1 MKTTSKLVTTIL
13 ASGLVV
19 FAGCAS
25 PRHASTTWEYRVVR
39 CAADSSNIQ
48 DQLNRAAADGFT
60 LVSTMPSQ
68 TLPGEPNTPPFTI
81 LILKRAEK

>member
-1 MKTTSKLVTTIL
+1 MKTTSKLVTIIL
-13 ASGLVV
+13 ASGLFI

-39 CAADSSNIQ
+39 CAADTPNVQ
-48 DQLNRAAADGFT
+48 DQLNKAGADGFT
-60 LVSTMPSQ
+60 LVSTMPSE

-81 LILKRAEK
+81 LILKRALK